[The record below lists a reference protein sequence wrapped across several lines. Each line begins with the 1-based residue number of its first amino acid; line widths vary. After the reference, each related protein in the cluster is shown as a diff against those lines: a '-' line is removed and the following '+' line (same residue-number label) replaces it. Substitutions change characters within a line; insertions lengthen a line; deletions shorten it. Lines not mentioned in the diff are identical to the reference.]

1 MATLETRRL
10 PLGRRPVLLVIDA
23 TRGFTDPA
31 SPCGA
36 SMDAAVDEIVRLIDA
51 FHAVAR
57 PVVFTINAYA
67 SPAEASVFRRKLPA
81 LDCLQWGGPWAELDP
96 RLCPGE
102 RDVTLR
108 KTVPSAFWNTGLRG
122 LLRRWRVDSAV
133 VCGFTTSGCVR
144 ASAVDALQNNLT
156 VWVVGEACGDRDAEA
171 HRYNLRDLALKTGE
185 VVDTAEV
192 IAALSLLGKKRRQL
206 EKHR

>member
-1 MATLETRRL
+1 MSTLEARRL
-10 PLGRRPVLLVIDA
+10 ELGQRPVLLVIDA

-36 SMDAAVDEIVRLIDA
+36 PMDAAVEAIRRLVEA
-51 FHAVAR
+51 FHAAGR
-57 PVVFTINAYA
+57 PVVFTVNAYA
-67 SPAEASVFRRKLPA
+67 DAAEASVFRRKLPA
-81 LDCLQWGGPWAELDP
+81 LDSLRWGGPWAELDA

-108 KTVPSAFWNTGLRG
+108 KTVPSAFWNTGLRA
-122 LLRRWRVDSAV
+122 LLRRWRADSAV

-144 ASAVDALQNNLT
+144 ASAVDALQCNLA

-185 VVDTAEV
+185 VVATAEV
-192 IAALSLLGKKRRQL
+192 LTALARTRPRRR
-206 EKHR
+206 KA